1 MEQPLPTTPVGPA
14 PHRTEFIAKIVYVL
28 YLASLLPFLLG
39 ITSLV
44 GVVMAYVYEGDA
56 PDWMKTHFQLQ
67 VRTFWIWLLGA
78 IVGVPLSY
86 VGIGVAVLVFLAV
99 WVVVRC
105 VKGLRFLDRREP
117 YPDPATWLW

>member
-56 PDWMKTHFQLQ
+56 PDWMKTHFRLQ

-86 VGIGVAVLVFLAV
+86 IGIGFAVLVFLAV